1 MNQNFVIHLLII
13 LIIGGVLTYV
23 YRANK
28 VFFIVALLILLL
40 IVLLIPEFLIP
51 LELWEYLLKE

>member
-1 MNQNFVIHLLII
+1 MVTHLLIV
-13 LIIGGVLTYV
+13 LIIGGVLTYI

-40 IVLLIPEFLIP
+40 IVLLVPDFLIP
-51 LELWEYLLKE
+51 LELWEHILKK

>member
-1 MNQNFVIHLLII
+1 MDSNIVVHLLIV
-13 LIIGGVLTYV
+13 LIISGVLIYI

-28 VFFIVALLILLL
+28 VFFVVALLILLL

>member
-1 MNQNFVIHLLII
+1 MKPNIVVHLLII
-13 LIIGGVLTYV
+13 LITGAVLIYI

-51 LELWEYLLKE
+51 LELWEYLLKN

>member
-1 MNQNFVIHLLII
+1 MSPDTVIHLLIV
-13 LIIGGVLTYV
+13 LIICGVLIYI

-51 LELWEYLLKE
+51 LELWEYLLKK

>member
-1 MNQNFVIHLLII
+1 MINLLIV
-13 LIIGGVLTYV
+13 LIIGGVLTYI

-28 VFFIVALLILLL
+28 IFFVVALLILLL

-51 LELWEYLLKE
+51 SELWEYLLEK